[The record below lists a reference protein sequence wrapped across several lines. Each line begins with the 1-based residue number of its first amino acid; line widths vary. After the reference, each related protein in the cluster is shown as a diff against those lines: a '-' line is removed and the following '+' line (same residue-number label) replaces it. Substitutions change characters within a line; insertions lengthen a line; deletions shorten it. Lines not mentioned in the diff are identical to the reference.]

1 MKVNF
6 QTMFKMEKAFSMFS
20 TQKDFIK
27 GNGRMENLKD
37 MEKPSTRMELSMLD
51 YFTKEKNTEWAFWL
65 LSMEPFIKALLLW
78 IWCTDMVHWHR
89 LKEDRYQASGNKANT
104 KSWSRNE
111 LRELFQSTNYLYD
124 FTYLLIKSFITKI
137 KL

>member
-37 MEKPSTRMELSMLD
+37 TEKPSTKMELSMSE
-51 YFTKEKNTEWAFWL
+51 YFTKEKNTERAFWL
-65 LSMEPFIKALLLW
+65 LSMELFIKALLP
-78 IWCTDMVHWHR
+78 
-89 LKEDRYQASGNKANT
+89 
-104 KSWSRNE
+104 
-111 LRELFQSTNYLYD
+111 
-124 FTYLLIKSFITKI
+124 
-137 KL
+137 